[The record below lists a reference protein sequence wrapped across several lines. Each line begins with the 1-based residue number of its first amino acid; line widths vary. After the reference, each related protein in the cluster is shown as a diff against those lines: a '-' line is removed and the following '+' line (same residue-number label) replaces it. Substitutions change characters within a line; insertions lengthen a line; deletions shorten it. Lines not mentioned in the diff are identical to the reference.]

1 MRLKLIV
8 AAGMAG
14 AAAACHA
21 QVVINEVF
29 ENPPG
34 GGGSADAFAEYIE
47 LYGQPG
53 MDLTGYAI
61 ASFKGGE
68 DANGDGSPE
77 VPAEIDEAFSLDGLS
92 LGSNGFLV
100 IYNGTPAQSF
110 IPLVLPGEGENSAS
124 FFDTHIPSPFD
135 VNGNLNN
142 DGSST
147 YLLIRKRP
155 NHSIVNGQSVYAPG
169 YAMWKDVDPDVDYD
183 GRIDFGTETPT
194 PFTTDPVRAVD
205 PLQIIDEIAWSN
217 AGGKEY
223 VRTSQHEI
231 SDTSGFNPDAISRI
245 AFYGS
250 NPNLGVRI
258 DSDGQTVPTRIADE
272 EFIYGDM
279 TGGVLDFTYDPA
291 RTGAPTDPD
300 GDGFQ
305 DIPIGSGGTVFV
317 LTPGGFNDSPANSI
331 AQFRFVTGD
340 LDFDADADADDLALL
355 DAQLLGADFDTTED
369 AIDPNTGLPIA
380 DPNNPGANFQ
390 SYVFQGRLANAF
402 LAARN
407 LDTDDGP
414 GGANDD
420 TVTADDRAA
429 LAAIV
434 APQPCPADLAAP
446 SGVLNIFDIQA
457 YIGLYNAQ
465 DPAGDLAA
473 PTGVFNIFDIQAFIG
488 LYNQGCP

>member
-1 MRLKLIV
+1 MRLNLFV
-8 AAGMAG
+8 AAGVAA
-14 AAAACHA
+14 AAAACNA

-34 GGGSADAFAEYIE
+34 GGSSADAFAEYIE

-68 DANGDGSPE
+68 DTNGDGNPE
-77 VPAEIDEAFSLDGLS
+77 VPAEIDEAFSLDGLT

-100 IYNGTPAQSF
+100 IYNGTPSQSF
-110 IPLVLPGEGENSAS
+110 IPLVLPGNGENSAS

-147 YLLIRKRP
+147 YLLIRRRP
-155 NHSIVNGQSVYAPG
+155 FHSVVNGVSVYAPG

-183 GRIDFGTETPT
+183 GKIDFGIETPT
-194 PFTTDPVRAVD
+194 PFTTDPVRVID

-231 SDTSGFNPDAISRI
+231 SDTTGFNPDAISRI

-250 NPNLGVRI
+250 NPGLGLRI
-258 DSDGQTVPTRIADE
+258 NSNGETVPTRVADE

-279 TGGVLDFTYDPA
+279 IGGVLDFTYDPT
-291 RTGAPTDPD
+291 RYGAPTDPN

-305 DIPIGSGGTVFV
+305 DISIGSGSTVFR
-317 LTPGGFNDSPANSI
+317 LTPGDFNDSPANNI
-331 AQFRFVTGD
+331 TQFRFVPGD
-340 LDFDADADADDLALL
+340 LDFDGDADADDLALL
-355 DAQLLGADFDTTED
+355 DSQLLGADFDATED
-369 AIDPNTGLPIA
+369 YIDPDTGLPIA

-390 SYVFQGRLANAF
+390 TYVFQGRLANAF

-407 LDTDDGP
+407 LDLNDGP
-414 GGANDD
+414 GGVNAD

-434 APQPCPADLAAP
+434 GPQPCPADLAAP
-446 SGVLNIFDIQA
+446 FGVLNIFDIQA

-465 DPAGDLAA
+465 DPAADLAA
-473 PTGVFNIFDIQAFIG
+473 PTGAFNIFDIQAYIG